1 MGTAVIQAIHDRGY
15 YSGKAAADQNCNGRC
30 KANQYRPFHLI
41 RLNFLAKEFRSA
53 AYHQTGNKHRQNG
66 KSKHTVKA
74 AAHAAENNL
83 AKLHQQHSHHTG
95 KRRVAV
101 MHGIYRA
108 VRSCCGEGCPGRGR
122 CNAEASLLTLHIAA
136 RLFCH

>member
-1 MGTAVIQAIHDRGY
+1 MGTAVIQAVHDRGY
-15 YSGKAAADQNCNGRC
+15 YGGKATADQNCNGCC

-41 RLNFLAKEFRSA
+41 RLNFLAKEFRCT
-53 AYHQTGNKHRQNG
+53 AYHQTGNEHRQNS

-83 AKLHQQHSHHTG
+83 AELHQQHSHHTG

-101 MHGIYRA
+101 MHGVYRA
-108 VRSCCGEGCPGRGR
+108 VGGCCGESCPCRGP
-122 CNAEASLLTLHIAA
+122 CNAKASLLALHIAA
-136 RLFCH
+136 CLFGH

>member
-1 MGTAVIQAIHDRGY
+1 MQAIHDRGY
-15 YSGKAAADQNCNGRC
+15 YGGKATADQNCNGCC

-41 RLNFLAKEFRSA
+41 RLNFLAKKFRCT
-53 AYHQTGNKHRQNG
+53 AYHQTGNEHRQNS

-83 AKLHQQHSHHTG
+83 AELHQQHSHHTG

-101 MHGIYRA
+101 MHGVYRA
-108 VRSCCGEGCPGRGR
+108 VGGCCGESCPCRGP
-122 CNAEASLLTLHIAA
+122 CNAKASLLALHIAA
-136 RLFCH
+136 CLFGH